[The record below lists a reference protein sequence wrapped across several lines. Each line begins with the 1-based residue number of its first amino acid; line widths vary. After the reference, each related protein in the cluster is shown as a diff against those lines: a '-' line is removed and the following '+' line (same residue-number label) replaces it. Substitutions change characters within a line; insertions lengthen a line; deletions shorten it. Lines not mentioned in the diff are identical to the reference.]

1 MTSRRLLVSARDRVF
16 PHLLILLYSLGAAV
30 IYDHHWPFRGHGD
43 SPILDLV
50 DFHHPAPWIHSLF
63 LSEPA
68 GLVSLWCWSVG
79 VDREPEGRAP
89 LKGGGGGL
97 PHRGFFEIS
106 TGRGPLLLVCSYY
119 LSL

>member
-1 MTSRRLLVSARDRVF
+1 MTSRRLLASALDRVF

-89 LKGGGGGL
+89 LKGGVGVSPTEGFLRFPQAGGL
-97 PHRGFFEIS
+97 
-106 TGRGPLLLVCSYY
+106 YY
-119 LSL
+119 LYVVIT

>member
-1 MTSRRLLVSARDRVF
+1 MTSQRPLASALDKVF
-16 PHLLILLYSLGAAV
+16 PHLLIFLCGLGAAV

-50 DFHHPAPWIHSLF
+50 DLHHPAPWIHSLF

-68 GLVSLWCWSVG
+68 GLPPCGVG
-79 VDREPEGRAP
+79 RLDRESEGRAP
-89 LKGGGGGL
+89 LKGGVGVSLTEGILRFPQVGGL
-97 PHRGFFEIS
+97 
-106 TGRGPLLLVCSYY
+106 LLLVCSYY